1 MWKTK
6 WRKLC
11 VVTMASSL
19 KALLVLHN
27 YGRARK
33 KTGLDGGVFSPQYGA
48 SVEIVDC
55 TGYDRAARLACALRA
70 RSGVFNSSSSYTR
83 TDKRKKRGL
92 WLARGK
98 SISSSLPTDDGQK
111 KKIKQNS

>member
-19 KALLVLHN
+19 KALLVLHD
-27 YGRARK
+27 YGRTRK

-48 SVEIVDC
+48 STEIVDC
-55 TGYDRAARLACALRA
+55 TGYDRAASRGGPTCIQWYSL
-70 RSGVFNSSSSYTR
+70 N
-83 TDKRKKRGL
+83 TDHF
-92 WLARGK
+92 
-98 SISSSLPTDDGQK
+98 
-111 KKIKQNS
+111 